1 MKVRII
7 DGLCE
12 GHGQCVPAA
21 PEVFALDD
29 DDEEVRVLVEEL
41 PIALDAKVKRAGLLC
56 PTRAI
61 VVEP

>member
-1 MKVRII
+1 MKIRII

-21 PEVFALDD
+21 PEVFALGD
-29 DDEEVRVLVEEL
+29 DDEEVRVLIDEL
-41 PIALDAKVKRAGLLC
+41 PDTLGASVKRAGRLC

-61 VVEP
+61 VVES